1 MYIHTIYFTCSNL
14 SLNFGRVSKN
24 TVLWS
29 WKSAGRWWQ
38 GIVIQSSNF
47 LCQLSLSFFW
57 VSWGTQWCA
66 LWGSLLSPACLAY
79 ALLCYPSKLLA
90 ILIHVLLIPR
100 PFDSARQFRDIPM
113 SILFLFLLFNC
124 KVCDYRYSQKSN
136 LKEHVSSVHDG
147 NKPFKCEVCEHKYFR
162 KSDLKNMWHLF
173 KKEIS
178 NSNLRS
184 VTTVF
189 SKEGLE

>member
-1 MYIHTIYFTCSNL
+1 
-14 SLNFGRVSKN
+14 
-24 TVLWS
+24 
-29 WKSAGRWWQ
+29 
-38 GIVIQSSNF
+38 
-47 LCQLSLSFFW
+47 
-57 VSWGTQWCA
+57 
-66 LWGSLLSPACLAY
+66 
-79 ALLCYPSKLLA
+79 
-90 ILIHVLLIPR
+90 
-100 PFDSARQFRDIPM
+100 M

-124 KVCDYRYSQKSN
+124 EVCDYRYSQKSN

-147 NKPFKCEVCEHKYFR
+147 NKPFKCEICEHKYFR
-162 KSDLKNMWHLF
+162 KSDLKNMLHLF